1 MIDIKSSFKLDDT
14 KKLIIIYGIVAGM
27 LYLHDKSY
35 LYNDLK
41 PSNILIDKDFGLA
54 HKIENDN
61 KKKDDDFHITFLF
74 IFLNE
79 LI

>member
-1 MIDIKSSFKLDDT
+1 
-14 KKLIIIYGIVAGM
+14 M

-54 HKIENDN
+54 HKIENDD
-61 KKKDDDFHITFLF
+61 KKSKVIIYNCLSNYRFL
-74 IFLNE
+74 
-79 LI
+79 LIEIMNH